1 MYGLFGS
8 SASFFLFI
16 GGLPAGLYTVG
27 ATGAKRL
34 VLTRAPNTLKLKNK
48 IKFICSTFK
57 KKKKPKKNFELKS
70 EKKKKKIVIEPSL
83 TDYRGTNPRILQ
95 KKKKKEQI
103 PKSKINSKSEIT
115 KGLKQTQRVKTEQ
128 RANASEESEQRLSS
142 LVIRDRSSPEHAVVV
157 VGDRSLVVA
166 CPSSEIARHYLS
178 GLSLQASLL
187 GCFSA

>member
-1 MYGLFGS
+1 M
-8 SASFFLFI
+8 
-16 GGLPAGLYTVG
+16 
-27 ATGAKRL
+27 
-34 VLTRAPNTLKLKNK
+34 
-48 IKFICSTFK
+48 
-57 KKKKPKKNFELKS
+57 
-70 EKKKKKIVIEPSL
+70 KKKKKIVIEPSL

-95 KKKKKEQI
+95 KKKKKKKPNPNIEQI
-103 PKSKINSKSEIT
+103 PKSEINSKSEIT

-187 GCFSA
+187 GCFSARCSLPQGISLSFSFWLSLSLSVSLSLSESTNENYEMKLMNKSLSLFIL

>member
-1 MYGLFGS
+1 MFYFQE
-8 SASFFLFI
+8 
-16 GGLPAGLYTVG
+16 
-27 ATGAKRL
+27 
-34 VLTRAPNTLKLKNK
+34 
-48 IKFICSTFK
+48 

-70 EKKKKKIVIEPSL
+70 EKKKKIVIEPSL

-187 GCFSA
+187 GCFSARCSLPQGISLSFSFWLSLSLSVSLSLSESTNENYEMKLMNKSLSLFIL